1 MRIAILNFLR
11 ACRSSKKGQTLV
23 EYALVLCVLTVV
35 AVASFQFFGSRLITV
50 FSAIDILLDTA
61 QTST

>member
-1 MRIAILNFLR
+1 M
-11 ACRSSKKGQTLV
+11 V
-23 EYALVLCVLTVV
+23 EYALVLCVLTDV